1 MRSGFFV
8 SGFFLLL
15 ILGCTSSQQQLAAIK
30 ISIAE
35 ACLTKGDTASALLHL
50 DSIPRIYPKAVLEV
64 KRAHKVSNQIYTSKL
79 NRLFEKKEGI
89 IRIVES
95 LIKEFSPDKGEFEK
109 YTNYIHN
116 SQFNERNW
124 SRSYV
129 QVIVNQIGDLALMS
143 NYFGSS
149 WINHTSMWIQVDGIM
164 TNTDSVS
171 LDNINNHHNEFNG
184 ANWEK
189 VTYRSPQAEKVIE
202 TIASN
207 PDKKLKVYFKGK
219 SSFAVWVE
227 ETDKKAI
234 KSAWEL
240 SKALKVKVAAEKTIS
255 ELEKKI
261 KPE

>member
-1 MRSGFFV
+1 MKSGLFV
-8 SGFFLLL
+8 SGFLLL
-15 ILGCTSSQQQLAAIK
+15 MMFGCISSQQQLAAIK
-30 ISIAE
+30 ISIAG
-35 ACLTKGDTASALLHL
+35 ACLTKGDTAIALLHL
-50 DSIPRIYPKAVLEV
+50 DSIQRLYPEAILEV
-64 KRAHKVSNQIYTSKL
+64 KSARKLSNDIYASKISIQRK
-79 NRLFEKKEGI
+79 NHDDVVRI
-89 IRIVES
+89 IDS

-116 SQFNERNW
+116 SQNGDKNW
-124 SRSYV
+124 TRSYV
-129 QVIVNQIGDLALMS
+129 QVVVNQMGDLSLLS
-143 NYFGSS
+143 NYYGSS
-149 WINHTSMWIQVDGIM
+149 WINHTSMWIQVDGIT

-189 VTYRSPQAEKVIE
+189 VTYRSPQAEIVIE
-202 TIASN
+202 AIATC
-207 PDKKLKVYFKGK
+207 PDKKVKAFFKGK

-240 SKALKVKVAAEKTIS
+240 SKALKVKVAAEKAIS

>member
-1 MRSGFFV
+1 MRSGLFV
-8 SGFFLLL
+8 SGIILL
-15 ILGCTSSQQQLAAIK
+15 ILIGCVPSQQELAVKK
-30 ISIAE
+30 ISVAE
-35 ACLTKGDTASALLHL
+35 GFLTKGDTAIALLHL
-50 DSIPRIYPKAVLEV
+50 DSIPRVYPEAVLEI
-64 KRAHKVSNQIYTSKL
+64 KRASKISNQINTLKI
-79 NRLFEKKEGI
+79 NVLFDKKEKVVRI
-89 IRIVES
+89 IDL

-116 SQFNERNW
+116 SQGIDNGW

-129 QVIVNQIGDLALMS
+129 QVIVNQMGDLSLMS
-143 NYFGSS
+143 NYYGSS
-149 WINHTSMWIQVDGIM
+149 WINHTSMWIQVDGI
-164 TNTDSVS
+164 TNSTDSVP
-171 LDNINNHHNEFNG
+171 LNNINNHHNEFNG

-202 TIASN
+202 TIASSS
-207 PDKKLKVYFKGK
+207 DKKLKVYFKGK

-240 SKALKVKVAAEKTIS
+240 SKALKVKVAAEKAIS
-255 ELEKKI
+255 ELEKKM

>member
-1 MRSGFFV
+1 MRSGLFV
-8 SGFFLLL
+8 SGF
-15 ILGCTSSQQQLAAIK
+15 ILMILFGCAPSQQQLAVNK
-30 ISIAE
+30 ISVAE
-35 ACLTKGDTASALLHL
+35 SCLAKGDTALALLHL
-50 DSIPRIYPKAVLEV
+50 DSISRFYPEAVLEIRRV
-64 KRAHKVSNQIYTSKL
+64 SKISNQIYTLKI
-79 NRLFEKKEGI
+79 NGLFEKKESM
-89 IRIVES
+89 IRIVDS
-95 LIKEFSPDKGEFEK
+95 LIREFSPDKGEFEK

-116 SQFNERNW
+116 SQGIDKTW

-129 QVIVNQIGDLALMS
+129 QVIVNQMGDLSLMS
-143 NYFGSS
+143 NYYGSS
-149 WINHTSMWIQVDGIM
+149 WINHTSMWIQVDGIT

-202 TIASN
+202 TIASS
-207 PDKKLKVYFKGK
+207 PDKKLKVFFKGK

-234 KSAWEL
+234 NSAWEL
-240 SKALKVKVAAEKTIS
+240 AKALKVKVAAEKAIS
-255 ELEKKI
+255 ELEKKM

>member
-1 MRSGFFV
+1 MRSGLFV
-8 SGFFLLL
+8 SGFILL
-15 ILGCTSSQQQLAAIK
+15 IFFGCTPSQQQLAVDK
-30 ISIAE
+30 ISVAE
-35 ACLTKGDTASALLHL
+35 GCLTKGDTAIALLNL
-50 DSIPRIYPKAVLEV
+50 DSIPRIYPEAVLEI
-64 KRAHKVSNQIYTSKL
+64 KRAGKISNQIYTLKI
-79 NRLFEKKEGI
+79 NGLFDKKEKM
-89 IRIVES
+89 IRIIDS

-116 SQFNERNW
+116 SQGIDKAW

-129 QVIVNQIGDLALMS
+129 QVIVNQMGDLSLMS
-143 NYFGSS
+143 NYYGSS
-149 WINHTSMWIQVDGIM
+149 WINHTSMLIQVDGIT
-164 TNTDSVS
+164 TNTDSVA

-202 TIASN
+202 TIATN
-207 PDKKLKVYFKGK
+207 TDKKLKVFFKGK
-219 SSFAVWVE
+219 SSFPVWVE

-240 SKALKVKVAAEKTIS
+240 SKALKVKVAAEKAIS
-255 ELEKKI
+255 ELEKKM